1 MPEVTSGWSGSAFA
15 VAPGLLVTNAHVALR
30 CRAHGLP
37 LRVEGRSGPWQVAM
51 LDADADLALLQGP
64 DAGEAV
70 LPLSAAQRLP
80 RGTPVLA
87 LGYPTS
93 GTERRLAGQL
103 HGTRGP
109 ILRATLT
116 VHDPEGGRAVSFV
129 MTDRQGHEIEPAWE
143 DGLRYFG
150 PAQAA
155 RLRWRL
161 EIDAPSHGGSSGGPV
176 LDAAGQV
183 VGVVYA
189 GGRGLTAAIPLEDLR
204 DLLMRAGVTPVT
216 RAPRSN
222 ASRIGQRCGTQPP
235 GVSIASPADQAAT
248 AGARGR
254 ASTGSGARRASC
266 GGAGMAASSVAS
278 PASASRNIR
287 SRSAAS
293 SDRLSRPAPLIQAA
307 GSEGSACPSAQG
319 WLAGRSQSR
328 SS

>member
-1 MPEVTSGWSGSAFA
+1 MRMRCWIGGVAASGLGLALLAAVTAAWPLRPADFPMPEVTSGWSGSAFA

-30 CRAHGLP
+30 CRAQGLP
-37 LRVEGRSGPWQVAM
+37 LRVEGRSGSWRVAM
-51 LDADADLALLQGP
+51 MDADADLALLQGP

-80 RGTPVLA
+80 RGAPVLA

-103 HGTRGP
+103 HGTRGAV
-109 ILRATLT
+109 LRATLT

-129 MTDRQGHEIEPAWE
+129 MTDRQGQEIEPAWE

-216 RAPRSN
+216 RAPAPQREPDWAAVWDA
-222 ASRIGQRCGTQPP
+222 ASR
-235 GVSIASPADQAAT
+235 ALY
-248 AGARGR
+248 
-254 ASTGSGARRASC
+254 
-266 GGAGMAASSVAS
+266 
-278 PASASRNIR
+278 
-287 SRSAAS
+287 
-293 SDRLSRPAPLIQAA
+293 RL
-307 GSEGSACPSAQG
+307 AC
-319 WLAGRSQSR
+319 
-328 SS
+328 

>member
-1 MPEVTSGWSGSAFA
+1 MRCWIGGVVASGLGLALLAAATAAWPLRSATSPVPEVTSGWSGSAFA

-216 RAPRSN
+216 RAPPQQREPDWAAVRDA
-222 ASRIGQRCGTQPP
+222 ASR
-235 GVSIASPADQAAT
+235 SLY
-248 AGARGR
+248 
-254 ASTGSGARRASC
+254 
-266 GGAGMAASSVAS
+266 
-278 PASASRNIR
+278 
-287 SRSAAS
+287 
-293 SDRLSRPAPLIQAA
+293 RL
-307 GSEGSACPSAQG
+307 AC
-319 WLAGRSQSR
+319 
-328 SS
+328 

>member
-1 MPEVTSGWSGSAFA
+1 MRMKRWIGGMVASGTGLALLVAAAAWPLQPAASSVPAVAVGWSGSAFA

-30 CRAHGLP
+30 CQAQGLP
-37 LRVEGRSGPWQVAM
+37 LRVEGREGPWRVAV

-64 DAGEAV
+64 GAGEAV

-80 RGTPVLA
+80 RGTAVLA

-103 HGTRGP
+103 HSTRGA

-129 MTDRQGHEIEPAWE
+129 MTDRQGQEVEPSWE

-161 EIDAPSHGGSSGGPV
+161 EIDAPAHGGSSGGPV

-204 DLLMRAGVTPVT
+204 SLLMRAGVAPVM
-216 RAPRSN
+216 RVPAQQRDPDWEAVRDA
-222 ASRIGQRCGTQPP
+222 ASR
-235 GVSIASPADQAAT
+235 ALY
-248 AGARGR
+248 
-254 ASTGSGARRASC
+254 
-266 GGAGMAASSVAS
+266 
-278 PASASRNIR
+278 
-287 SRSAAS
+287 
-293 SDRLSRPAPLIQAA
+293 RL
-307 GSEGSACPSAQG
+307 AC
-319 WLAGRSQSR
+319 
-328 SS
+328 

>member
-1 MPEVTSGWSGSAFA
+1 MRRWIGGAVASGLGLTLLAAAAGPLRPAASPAPAVTSGWSGSAFA

-30 CRAHGLP
+30 CQAQGLP
-37 LRVEGRSGPWQVAM
+37 LRVEGRSGAWRVAM

-103 HGTRGP
+103 HGTRGAV
-109 ILRATLT
+109 LRATLT

-129 MTDRQGHEIEPAWE
+129 MTDRQGQEVEPSWE

-150 PAQAA
+150 PGQAA

-204 DLLMRAGVTPVT
+204 GLLLRAGVVPVIQ
-216 RAPRSN
+216 APV
-222 ASRIGQRCGTQPP
+222 QPREP
-235 GVSIASPADQAAT
+235 DWDAVQE
-248 AGARGR
+248 
-254 ASTGSGARRASC
+254 
-266 GGAGMAASSVAS
+266 
-278 PASASRNIR
+278 SASR
-287 SRSAAS
+287 SLY
-293 SDRLSRPAPLIQAA
+293 RL
-307 GSEGSACPSAQG
+307 AC
-319 WLAGRSQSR
+319 
-328 SS
+328 

>member
-1 MPEVTSGWSGSAFA
+1 MKRWIGGVVASGTGLALLAAAATWPAQPAASPVSMVAGGWSGSAFA

-30 CRAHGLP
+30 CQAQGLP
-37 LRVEGRSGPWQVAM
+37 LRVEGRGGAWRVAV

-64 DAGEAV
+64 SAGEAV

-93 GTERRLAGQL
+93 GTERHFAGQL
-103 HGTRGP
+103 HSTRGA

-129 MTDRQGHEIEPAWE
+129 MTDRQGQEVEPSWE

-161 EIDAPSHGGSSGGPV
+161 EIDAPAHGGSSGGPV

-204 DLLMRAGVTPVT
+204 SLLLRAGVAPVM
-216 RAPRSN
+216 RVPARQRDPDWEAVRDA
-222 ASRIGQRCGTQPP
+222 ASR
-235 GVSIASPADQAAT
+235 ALY
-248 AGARGR
+248 
-254 ASTGSGARRASC
+254 
-266 GGAGMAASSVAS
+266 
-278 PASASRNIR
+278 
-287 SRSAAS
+287 
-293 SDRLSRPAPLIQAA
+293 RL
-307 GSEGSACPSAQG
+307 AC
-319 WLAGRSQSR
+319 
-328 SS
+328 